1 MNITELVYRPNALTL
16 GQLHDPLIALNPDL
30 AKLTYKGLAIVQGM
44 GVDLAALRVPGPED
58 RPCWG
63 CGAYLDTEACKCR
76 R

>member
-1 MNITELVYRPNALTL
+1 MNITELVYRPNALT
-16 GQLHDPLIALNPDL
+16 LIALNPDL

-63 CGAYLDTEACKCR
+63 CGAYLDKEECR
-76 R
+76 CGNQRR